1 MKTISE
7 TLAEFTAI
15 EKSITDT
22 ATLQTRL
29 EGELNSA
36 MNSAMESGDVEDN
49 NVIKSV
55 QDIKTKLDICP
66 RRLEQ
71 LNQKLAKLETASEEL
86 AQSEGIRVSRR
97 ANGLHEKLV
106 ASVAK
111 LIAPVC
117 DGDEARAREIA
128 ASTPAARLVLG
139 YTSLPGQYALDAKGK
154 LESVRTLETAVDG
167 FATKYATL
175 L

>member
-1 MKTISE
+1 MKTLESTLSE
-7 TLAEFTAI
+7 IATI
-15 EKSITDT
+15 EKQIADT
-22 ATLQTRL
+22 TTLQTRL
-29 EGELNSA
+29 EGELNA
-36 MNSAMESGDVEDN
+36 AMESGDVEDN
-49 NVIKSV
+49 KVIKAV
-55 QDIKTKLDICP
+55 QDIKTKLDLCP
-66 RRLEQ
+66 RRLDQ
-71 LNQKLAKLETASEEL
+71 LNQKLAKLETTSEEL

-117 DGDEARAREIA
+117 DADEGRAREIA
-128 ASTPAARLVLG
+128 ASTPAARLVYG

-154 LESVRTLETAVDG
+154 LESVLTLETAVDG
-167 FATKYATL
+167 FATKYANL